1 MELKEM
7 IKVMQHY
14 DNGGEIEYS
23 TDNFNTIVGTA
34 SKKSVGDLTWDWST
48 FKYRIKEPK
57 QKVTIEKWLMR
68 DNTGYCFVL
77 EGNSSYFE
85 GYQNITKVKLLET
98 YEVEL

>member
-14 DNGGEIEYS
+14 ENGGEIETKGKNEEDTEWGLCDYP
-23 TDNFNTIVGTA
+23 I
-34 SKKSVGDLTWDWST
+34 WDWNT

-57 QKVTIEKWLMR
+57 QKVTIEKWLCEDIIR
-68 DNTGYCFVL
+68 GVL
-77 EGNSSYFE
+77 VVIETS
-85 GYQNITKVKLLET
+85 NIEEYPFNKKIKLIET